1 MLGLYF
7 LGTSSG
13 APIKERAV
21 LGIAVTLPEPK
32 SVRALDIEL
41 TDIVFKDTCMIFS
54 KHLSTPISSTM
65 QELLKTVLD

>member
-13 APIKERAV
+13 VPIKERAV

-41 TDIVFKDTCMIFS
+41 TDIVFKDTCMIFF
-54 KHLSTPISSTM
+54 
-65 QELLKTVLD
+65 